1 MESPSADV
9 LIETIRTDAMGN
21 APLWPYHEARL
32 VRSARA
38 LGFAAVP
45 ATLPTRIRDA
55 VAACE
60 PHSDFRVRLLYDR
73 HGEATLNVYP
83 LSALALPAKLA
94 LATSVLGES
103 AVLNEEEPL
112 LRHKSTYRPWYDE
125 ATAWLA
131 QHPECF
137 DLLFENESGA
147 LCEGSR
153 TNVYVQLDG
162 QWLTPDTS
170 AGCLPGTQRA
180 ALLASGQVQVAPL
193 TLTALHHAQG
203 VRLSNALRGWFDVRM
218 ADYSR

>member
-1 MESPSADV
+1 MESASADV
-9 LIETIRTDAMGN
+9 LIETIHTDAAGN
-21 APLWPYHEARL
+21 AALWPYHEARL

-45 ATLPTRIRDA
+45 PTLPARIQEA

-60 PHSDFRVRLLYDR
+60 PQPDFRVRLLYNR
-73 HGEATLNVYP
+73 HGEATLDPQP

-103 AVLNEEEPL
+103 AVLNKEEPL

-153 TNVYVQLDG
+153 TNVYVLLDG

-193 TLTALHHAQG
+193 TLTALYHAQG
-203 VRLSNALRGWFDVRM
+203 VRLSNALRGWFDVRLT
-218 ADYSR
+218 DYSR